1 MLTTYKF
8 KNKMNNYTISK
19 KHYNVVYFIFAFSF
33 IFPVVAAFLHLP
45 FGRLGFVVAFFSF
58 LWLYTQYKS
67 LFLPIIKSPASF
79 WLILMIYHY
88 INLRLN
94 INENIDYPK
103 FMGDILPCFIL
114 YFCAYLSF
122 YSFDKFIKQVIY
134 LYLFF
139 IILADCGFILGHT
152 YDFDGRIGLESFHPN
167 ILAQYSGYFV
177 LLLSIYA
184 VRYKINYVKICLLMI
199 APILLIF
206 YCESRNSFAILFF
219 AIVSYIVGYGMKNK
233 ISVST
238 IIKILI
244 IGLVLLF
251 AVQFVLN
258 NTALGDRLL
267 GGLAGETAEVKD
279 EYFTGTIFDTILGE
293 RVVYYVLGFD
303 IFPKYPICGIGL
315 WKFIDYNPFEFPFHT
330 EYMVHLVEGGIIG
343 FLLYILFI
351 GGIIILFMKVKY
363 KNYIYYQL
371 LICLVCLLVNG
382 VTARIFPYNQFF
394 PIFGIIIGYLKRYKN
409 IYYENC
415 V

>member
-1 MLTTYKF
+1 
-8 KNKMNNYTISK
+8 MNNYKISK
-19 KHYNVVYFIFAFSF
+19 KHYYVVYFILAFSF
-33 IFPVVAAFLHLP
+33 VFPVVVAFLHLP

-58 LWLYTQYKS
+58 LWLYTQHKA

-238 IIKILI
+238 IIKIFTIGLI
-244 IGLVLLF
+244 ILY
-251 AVQFVLN
+251 AAQFVLN
-258 NTALGDRLL
+258 NTALGDRLI

-279 EYFTGTIFDTILGE
+279 EYSTGTIFDTILGE

-315 WKFIDYNPFEFPFHT
+315 WNVNVFRS
-330 EYMVHLVEGGIIG
+330 VEQPKI
-343 FLLYILFI
+343 
-351 GGIIILFMKVKY
+351 
-363 KNYIYYQL
+363 
-371 LICLVCLLVNG
+371 
-382 VTARIFPYNQFF
+382 TR
-394 PIFGIIIGYLKRYKN
+394 N
-409 IYYENC
+409 IQA
-415 V
+415 